1 MTAAHKYMDR
11 AWLKGLSGAE
21 LLLLRLRYG
30 KSVASEVEGE
40 LNRRASVAYGDL
52 ACVPEIA
59 ATPDVGRKRSRS
71 STAAA

>member
-1 MTAAHKYMDR
+1 MTAAHKYMDG

-30 KSVASEVEGE
+30 KSVATAVEGE

-52 ACVPEIA
+52 ASVPEITTA
-59 ATPDVGRKRSRS
+59 PDAGRKRSRS

>member
-11 AWLKGLSGAE
+11 AWLKGLTGAE

-40 LNRRASVAYGDL
+40 LNRRAHVAYGDL
-52 ACVPEIA
+52 GFVPEA
-59 ATPDVGRKRSRS
+59 ATEPATARKRSRA
-71 STAAA
+71 STAA